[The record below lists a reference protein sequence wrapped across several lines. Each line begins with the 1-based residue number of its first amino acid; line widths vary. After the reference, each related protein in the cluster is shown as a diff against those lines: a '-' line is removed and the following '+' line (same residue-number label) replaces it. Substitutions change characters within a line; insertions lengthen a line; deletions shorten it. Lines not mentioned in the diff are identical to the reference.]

1 VSSEPSAVSG
11 LADRYANA
19 LYGLAVETKSVDAVA
34 ADLKDL
40 KAMMSASADLRRLL
54 SSPVVTRAQ
63 QERTIIAL
71 AKKAAFQDLTRR
83 FLGLVARSRRLESL
97 PGMIQGFLD
106 RLAKSRGEITARV
119 TSAQALTDSQASLL
133 KSQLSKSLGGTVS
146 LDVSIDPSLLG
157 GLSVLVGSRMVDYS
171 LKTKLQ
177 NLKLAM
183 KGVG

>member
-1 VSSEPSAVSG
+1 MSSELTTVSG

-19 LYGLAVETKSVDAVA
+19 LYGLAVETKSVDAIA

-40 KAMMSASADLRRLL
+40 RAMIAASPELRRLL
-54 SSPVVTRAQ
+54 ASPVITRAQ
-63 QERTIIAL
+63 QERSVIAL
-71 AKKAAFQDLTRR
+71 AKKAGFQDLTRR

-97 PGMIQGFLD
+97 PGMVQGFLD
-106 RLAKSRGEITARV
+106 RLAQSRGEITARV
-119 TSAQALTDSQASLL
+119 ASAQALTDSQASLL
-133 KSQLSKSLGGTVS
+133 KSQLAKSLGGTVS
-146 LDVSIDPSLLG
+146 LDVTVDPSLLG